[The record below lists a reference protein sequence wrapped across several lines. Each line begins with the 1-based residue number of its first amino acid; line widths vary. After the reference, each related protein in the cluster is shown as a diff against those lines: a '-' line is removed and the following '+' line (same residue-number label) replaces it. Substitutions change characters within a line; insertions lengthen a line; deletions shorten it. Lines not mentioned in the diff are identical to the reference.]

1 MQTYDEITDNP
12 ERAAAFNRYAE
23 MLRERNE
30 KINLTAITEP
40 EEVKVKHFLDS
51 CSAAELLP
59 GGASVLDIGS
69 GAGFP
74 GLPLKIVRP
83 DLTVTLLDSVN
94 KKVAFVSDVVAEL
107 KLSGVTAVH
116 ARIEDFPHKGEYDA
130 VVSRAVAELS
140 TLAEYALPFV
150 KIGGAFIAYKSE
162 KAESEAEAAASAI
175 TLLGGRIR
183 EIREAFVAA
192 GLTRKLIVIDKI
204 APTPPKYPRGKNLP
218 RLKPLG
224 K

>member
-94 KKVAFVSDVVAEL
+94 KKVAFMNDVVAEL

-192 GLTRKLIVIDKI
+192 GLTRKLIIIDKI

>member
-192 GLTRKLIVIDKI
+192 GLTRKLIIIDKI
-204 APTPPKYPRGKNLP
+204 APTPSKYPRGKNLP

>member
-40 EEVKVKHFLDS
+40 EEVKIKHFLDS

-94 KKVAFVSDVVAEL
+94 KKVAFMNDVVAEL

-192 GLTRKLIVIDKI
+192 GLTRKLIIIDKI

>member
-1 MQTYDEITDNP
+1 MHTYDEITDNP
-12 ERAAAFNRYAE
+12 ECAAAFNRYAE

-183 EIREAFVAA
+183 EIREAFVAS
-192 GLTRKLIVIDKI
+192 GLTRKLIIIDKI

>member
-94 KKVAFVSDVVAEL
+94 KKVAFVSEVVAEL

-192 GLTRKLIVIDKI
+192 GLTRKLIIIDKI

>member
-94 KKVAFVSDVVAEL
+94 KKVAFVSDVIAEL

-175 TLLGGRIR
+175 TILGGRIR

>member
-1 MQTYDEITDNP
+1 
-12 ERAAAFNRYAE
+12 

-192 GLTRKLIVIDKI
+192 GLTRKLIIIDKI

>member
-12 ERAAAFNRYAE
+12 GRAAAFNRYAE

-40 EEVKVKHFLDS
+40 EEVKIKHFLDS

-183 EIREAFVAA
+183 EIREAFVAT
-192 GLTRKLIVIDKI
+192 GLTRKLIIIDKI

>member
-30 KINLTAITEP
+30 KINLTAIIEP

-94 KKVAFVSDVVAEL
+94 KKVAFVSDVVAE
-107 KLSGVTAVH
+107 LSGVTAVH

-192 GLTRKLIVIDKI
+192 GLTRKLIIIDKI

>member
-94 KKVAFVSDVVAEL
+94 KKVAFVNDVVAEL
-107 KLSGVTAVH
+107 KLSGATAVH

-183 EIREAFVAA
+183 EIREAFVAP

>member
-150 KIGGAFIAYKSE
+150 KIGGVFIAYKSE

-192 GLTRKLIVIDKI
+192 GLTRKLIIIDKI

>member
-162 KAESEAEAAASAI
+162 KAESEAEAAASVI

-192 GLTRKLIVIDKI
+192 GLTRKLIIIDKI

>member
-40 EEVKVKHFLDS
+40 EEVKIKHFLDS

-192 GLTRKLIVIDKI
+192 GLTRKLIIIDKI

>member
-94 KKVAFVSDVVAEL
+94 KKVAFMNDVVAEL

>member
-40 EEVKVKHFLDS
+40 EEVKIKHFLDS

-162 KAESEAEAAASAI
+162 KAESEAKAAASAI

-192 GLTRKLIVIDKI
+192 GLTRKLIIIDKI

>member
-192 GLTRKLIVIDKI
+192 GLTRKLIIIDKI

>member
-183 EIREAFVAA
+183 EIREAFVAV
-192 GLTRKLIVIDKI
+192 GLTRKLIIIDKI

>member
-94 KKVAFVSDVVAEL
+94 KKVAFVSEVVAEL

-162 KAESEAEAAASAI
+162 KAELEAEAAASAI

-192 GLTRKLIVIDKI
+192 GLTRKLIIIDKI

>member
-40 EEVKVKHFLDS
+40 EEVKIKHFLDS

-94 KKVAFVSDVVAEL
+94 KKVAFMNDVVAEL
-107 KLSGVTAVH
+107 KLSGATAVH

-130 VVSRAVAELS
+130 VVSRAVAELT

-183 EIREAFVAA
+183 EIREAFVAP
-192 GLTRKLIVIDKI
+192 GLTRKLIIIDKI

-224 K
+224 N